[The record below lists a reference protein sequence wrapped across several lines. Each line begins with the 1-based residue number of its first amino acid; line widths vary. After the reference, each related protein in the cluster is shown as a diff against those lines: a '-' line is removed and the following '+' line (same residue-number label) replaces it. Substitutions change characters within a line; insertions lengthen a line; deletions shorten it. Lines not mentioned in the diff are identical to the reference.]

1 MTFRHL
7 TALPALALLGAT
19 AAHGAHSADASYQDA
34 ASFLAAAGGTTVEG
48 FETTPARLRSLDA
61 LVTPLLTIATTAAPI
76 GVQTGPDA
84 PAAGYGAAAVDG
96 SHYVSVYL
104 PDLPQGT
111 IRFDLARPSTAF
123 GLYLTDVGETDGQIL
138 LRTNA
143 GAFSSDLVVGAHPPL
158 LPNGNLRFVGLTQ
171 AQPFTQVFLTVQ
183 GLDEAYGLDAVHVS
197 AVPEPMSAT
206 LFGLG
211 LAGLAAMTARRR
223 R

>member
-7 TALPALALLGAT
+7 TALALLGAT
-19 AAHGAHSADASYQDA
+19 AAHAADASYQDA
-34 ASFLAAAGGTTVEG
+34 ASFFAAAGNTRVES
-48 FETTPARLRSLDA
+48 FETTPARLRGLDA
-61 LVTPLLTIATTAAPI
+61 IVTPLLTIATTAAPI

-143 GAFSSDLVVGAHPPL
+143 GAFSSDLVVGTHPPL
-158 LPNGNLRFVGLTQ
+158 LHNGNLRFVGLTQ
-171 AQPFTQVFLTVQ
+171 TQAFTQVFLTVQ

-206 LFGLG
+206 LLGLG
-211 LAGLAAMTARRR
+211 LAGLAALSARRR